1 MIKVTTKELADLIF
15 PNITKTIADYEAIY
29 PERNLK
35 EGAKVTRYAPSPT
48 GFMHIGNFMSA
59 TIDYCL
65 AKKSDGVFY
74 LRNEDT
80 DGAREVEGAVEYIR
94 HVLQHYDMNPDEY
107 EYRDTKETK
116 GNYGPYIQS
125 ERKEI
130 YHAFIKHL
138 IIEGKAY
145 PCFLTQEEM
154 DSIREAQTRDKRRI
168 GIYGRY
174 AKYRNLSPDEAA
186 QRIRSGEKY
195 TIRLKST
202 GDFNK
207 KFKFN
212 DLAFGEMEF
221 PENDIDIPI
230 MKSSNLLPTYH
241 FAHLVD
247 DHLMHTTHVI
257 RGQEWVSSIPI
268 HYELFKTFGF
278 KMPKYIHTPLILK
291 KDGDKIRKISKRLDP
306 EARMSYYE
314 EKGYPIK
321 AVIEAILTI
330 ANSNYEQWR
339 EANPEAE
346 FTEFEFSPKKMSASG
361 ALFDLDKLDNISKNY
376 LSKLKAGEVFT
387 MLENWTKQY
396 DEDFNQLI
404 NKHKDYTIE
413 VLNIE
418 REQKKPRKDYAS
430 LSEIK
435 SQIWYMYDELF
446 KNVNYEFDTKYN
458 KDDIKQVLTTYFDK
472 YYNPSDDKDT
482 WFNKMKEMTE
492 ELGYCSNM
500 KEYKENPQSYKGS
513 VADISN
519 IIRVGITSKSQTP
532 DLYIILKLLGK
543 ERITT
548 RLNLLNK

>member
-1 MIKVTTKELADLIF
+1 MTTKELADLIF
-15 PNITKTIADYEAIY
+15 PNITKTIADYEAMY
-29 PERNLK
+29 PERDLP

-59 TIDYCL
+59 TIDYVM
-65 AKKSDGVFY
+65 AKQNGGIFY

-80 DGAREVEGAVEYIR
+80 DGAREIEGAVEYIR
-94 HVLQHYDMNPDEY
+94 HVLEHYNMNPDEY
-107 EYRDTKETK
+107 EYRDTGVTQ
-116 GNYGPYIQS
+116 GIYGPYIQS
-125 ERKEI
+125 ERKDI

-138 IIEGKAY
+138 IVEGKAY

-154 DSIREAQTRDKRRI
+154 DSIREAQTRDKKRI

-186 QRIRSGEKY
+186 ERINNGEKY

-202 GDFNK
+202 GDFNN

-247 DHLMHTTHVI
+247 DHLMRTTHVI
-257 RGQEWVSSIPI
+257 RGQEWVSSVPI
-268 HYELFKTFGF
+268 HHELFKTFGF
-278 KMPKYIHTPLILK
+278 KLPKYVHTPLILK

-306 EARMSYYE
+306 EARMTYYE
-314 EKGYPIK
+314 EKGYPVYS
-321 AVIEAILTI
+321 VIEAIMTI
-330 ANSNYEQWR
+330 ANSNYEAWR
-339 EANPEAE
+339 DSHPDAE

-376 LSKLKAGEVFT
+376 LSKLKAVEVFD
-387 MLENWTKQY
+387 MLDTWSKEY
-396 DEDFNQLI
+396 DKDFNDLI
-404 NKHKDYTIE
+404 NKYKDYTIE

-418 REQKKPRKDYAS
+418 REQKKPRKDYGAF
-430 LSEIK
+430 SEIK
-435 SQIWYMYDELF
+435 GQIWYMYDELF
-446 KNVNYEFDTKYN
+446 TDVEYEFDPKFS
-458 KDDIKQVLTTYFDK
+458 KEDINEVLTTYLNEFFDE
-472 YYNPSDDKDT
+472 NDDKDT
-482 WFNKMKEMTE
+482 WFNKMKELTDK
-492 ELGYCSNM
+492 LGYCSNM
-500 KEYKENPQSYKGS
+500 KEYKENPDNYKGS

-519 IIRVGITSKSQTP
+519 IIRVGVTSKAQTP

-543 ERITT
+543 ERIKD
-548 RLNLLNK
+548 RISKIK

>member
-1 MIKVTTKELADLIF
+1 MTTKELADLIF
-15 PNITKTIADYEAIY
+15 PNITKTVADYEKEY
-29 PERNLK
+29 PERDLP

-48 GFMHIGNFMSA
+48 GFMHIGNFYSVVV
-59 TIDYCL
+59 DYVV
-65 AKKSDGVFY
+65 AKRSNGVFY

-80 DGAREVEGAVEYIR
+80 DGAREIEGAVEYIR
-94 HVLQHYDMNPDEY
+94 HVLEHYNLNPDEY

-130 YHAFIKHL
+130 YHAFIKEL
-138 IIEGKAY
+138 IAEGKAY

-154 DSIREAQTRDKRRI
+154 DVIREAQTKDKRRI

-186 QRIRSGEKY
+186 ERIKAGENY
-195 TIRLKST
+195 VIRLKSQ

-207 KFKFN
+207 KFKFD
-212 DLAFGEMEF
+212 DLAFGTMEF
-221 PENDIDIPI
+221 PENDIDVVI

-247 DHLMHTTHVI
+247 DHLMRTTHVV
-257 RGQEWVSSIPI
+257 RGQEWVSSIPT

-306 EARMSYYE
+306 EARMTYYE
-314 EKGYPIK
+314 EKGYPIYS
-321 AVIEAILTI
+321 VIEAIMTI
-330 ANSNYEQWR
+330 ANSNYEAWR
-339 EANPEAE
+339 DAHPDAE

-376 LSKLKAGEVFT
+376 ISRLKATEVFA
-387 MLENWTKQY
+387 MLDTWSKEY
-396 DEDFNQLI
+396 DKDFNDLI
-404 NKHKDYTIE
+404 NKYKDYTISI
-413 VLNIE
+413 LNIE

-430 LSEIK
+430 FSEVK
-435 SQIWYMYDELF
+435 GQIWYMYDELF
-446 KNVNYEFDTKYN
+446 TDVTYNFDERFDNNT
-458 KDDIKQVLTTYFDK
+458 IKEVLNTYFDK
-472 YYNPSDDKDT
+472 YYDESDDKDT
-482 WFNKMKEMTE
+482 WFNKMKELTD
-492 ELGYCSNM
+492 ELGFCSDM
-500 KEYKENPQSYKGS
+500 KAYKENPDNYKGS

-519 IIRVGITSKSQTP
+519 IIRVGVTTLSQTP
-532 DLYIILKLLGK
+532 DLYVILQLLGK
-543 ERITT
+543 ERIMN
-548 RLNLLNK
+548 RINKIK

>member
-1 MIKVTTKELADLIF
+1 MTTKDLANLIF
-15 PNITKTIADYEAIY
+15 PNITKTIEDYEKMY
-29 PERNLK
+29 PERDLP

-65 AKKSDGVFY
+65 AHNNGGVFY

-80 DGAREVEGAVEYIR
+80 DSLREIDGAVEYIR
-94 HVLQHYDMNPDEY
+94 HVLDHYNMNPDEY
-107 EYRDTKETK
+107 EYRDTNETK

-138 IIEGKAY
+138 IEEGKAY

-154 DSIREAQTRDKRRI
+154 DSIRESQTKDKRRI

-174 AKYRNLSPDEAA
+174 AKYRNLTPDEAA
-186 QRIRSGEKY
+186 EKINNGEKY
-195 TIRLKST
+195 TIRLKSS

-207 KFKFN
+207 KFKFE
-212 DLAFGEMEF
+212 DLANGTMEF

-247 DHLMHTTHVI
+247 DHLMRTTHVV
-257 RGQEWVSSIPI
+257 RGQEWISSVPV

-306 EARMSYYE
+306 EARMTYYE
-314 EKGYPIK
+314 EKGYPVL
-321 AVIEAILTI
+321 ALIEAIMTI
-330 ANSNYEQWR
+330 VNSNYEAWR
-339 EANPEAE
+339 EGHPDAH
-346 FTEFEFSPKKMSASG
+346 FTEFDFSPKKMSASG

-376 LSKLKAGEVFT
+376 ISRLKATEVFD
-387 MLENWTKQY
+387 LLDNWSKEY
-396 DEDFNQLI
+396 DKDFNELI
-404 NKHKDYTIE
+404 NKYKEYTIN

-430 LSEIK
+430 FSEIK
-435 SQIWYMYDELF
+435 GQVWYMYDELY
-446 KNVNYEFDTKYN
+446 NDLEYEFDPKFS
-458 KDDIKQVLTTYFDK
+458 KEDINEVLTTYFNE
-472 YYNPSDDKDT
+472 YYNESDDKDT
-482 WFNKMKEMTE
+482 WFNSMKEMAE
-492 ELGYCSNM
+492 KLGYCTNM
-500 KEYKENPQSYKGS
+500 KEYKENPDNYKGNI
-513 VADISN
+513 ADVSN
-519 IIRVGITSKSQTP
+519 IIRVGVTTKSQTP
-532 DLYIILKLLGK
+532 DLYIILGLLGK
-543 ERITT
+543 ERIMN
-548 RLNLLNK
+548 RISNIK